1 MSEDME
7 TDEEKKTQSNSEGG
21 SKTSKQQ
28 QNRKGKLWKRLAER
42 IKVKR
47 IKKKKTTKHSQQISI
62 FKVE

>member
-7 TDEEKKTQSNSEGG
+7 TDEEKKTQSNSKGG

-28 QNRKGKLWKRLAER
+28 NRKGMLWKRLAER